1 LYCHGGKKPEEKTWD
16 DGCAV
21 LWPVW
26 GAIPYYGEM
35 MALIEAGMPAPETWS
50 VADWR
55 LGVRIS
61 RIIES
66 QVLEERQARGA

>member
-1 LYCHGGKKPEEKTWD
+1 
-16 DGCAV
+16 
-21 LWPVW
+21 VW
-26 GAIPYYGEM
+26 GAVPYYGEM

-61 RIIES
+61 RIIEN
-66 QVLEERQARGA
+66 QVLEEKQARGA